1 VPPVVVA
8 VKVTTVPF
16 VGAAGTN
23 VKSTDRVEGEIVTVC
38 DAVAVLEFASVTVS
52 EMVKLPFVE
61 YMVVKLA
68 LVPVAGFPP
77 VVLQA

>member
-1 VPPVVVA
+1 
-8 VKVTTVPF
+8 
-16 VGAAGTN
+16 

-38 DAVAVLEFASVTVS
+38 EAVAVLEFASITVS

-77 VVLQA
+77 VALQA